1 MIVRISADSGKP
13 DSPERDLDPRTF
25 KDVPSCETTVRW
37 YVYYCS
43 QALTANSHAR
53 VFGENQWP
61 RDDGE
66 GAFDGGIRTFGLKF
80 PLSSMSNA
88 EEVSENVKEFSEKV
102 RAFLPLKH
110 ALRD

>member
-1 MIVRISADSGKP
+1 
-13 DSPERDLDPRTF
+13 
-25 KDVPSCETTVRW
+25 
-37 YVYYCS
+37 VYYCS